1 MVFERLTS
9 AAINHIDYFLRNS
22 EIRVQTV
29 KYRKSQSVLI
39 LQWYLQLVIQGMVLS
54 IGAALNEVQH
64 A

>member
-9 AAINHIDYFLRNS
+9 AAINHIDYFLTNS
-22 EIRVQTV
+22 EIGVQTV